1 MFSPYGYDDYQG
13 YAGYLPSGGGGT
25 RVVTQGSGTPA
36 AATPQSEPSQLAQMC
51 GDDGSDIAGLPVDQF
66 RQAIQPNAQQQA
78 ALDDLARASAKAAQ
92 DIKSACPT
100 QVGLTAPTRLAVMEQ
115 RIQAM
120 IAAVR
125 TVQPPL
131 DKLYTLLSDE
141 QKARLAALGS
151 EQRQGRRGASLAQSC
166 TAAQG
171 STNGWPTAELD
182 RTLHLTDAQRE
193 SLAGLQNASAKAAEM
208 LKACPPDNALT
219 PPARLAAIDTRLETM
234 LQAVKTV
241 HGALNTFY
249 AELSDEQKA
258 QFETLGPQRTSQT
271 ADASSDD
278 QDQPR
283 VRHVRS
289 RRHGVNIYGILRR
302 FGI

>member
-1 MFSPYGYDDYQG
+1 
-13 YAGYLPSGGGGT
+13 
-25 RVVTQGSGTPA
+25 
-36 AATPQSEPSQLAQMC
+36 MC
-51 GDDGSDIAGLPVDQF
+51 GDDSNDIAGLPVDQF
-66 RQAIQPNAQQQA
+66 RQAIQPNADQQA
-78 ALDDLARASAKAAQ
+78 ALDDLARASAKASQ

-100 QVGLTAPTRLAVMEQ
+100 QVGLTAPTRLALMEQ

-120 IAAVR
+120 IGAVQ

-131 DKLYTLLSDE
+131 DKLYGLLNDE

-151 EQRQGRRGASLAQSC
+151 EQRQARGGTSLAQSC
-166 TAAQG
+166 SAAQG
-171 STNGWPTAELD
+171 STNGWPTEQLNS
-182 RTLHLTDAQRE
+182 TLRLTDAQRE

-219 PPARLAAIDTRLETM
+219 PPARLAAIETRLETM

-241 HGALNTFY
+241 HGALNDFY
-249 AELSDEQKA
+249 AQLNDEQKA
-258 QFETLGPQRTSQT
+258 QFESLGPQRTSQT

-289 RRHGVNIYGILRR
+289 RRHGGVNIYGILRR